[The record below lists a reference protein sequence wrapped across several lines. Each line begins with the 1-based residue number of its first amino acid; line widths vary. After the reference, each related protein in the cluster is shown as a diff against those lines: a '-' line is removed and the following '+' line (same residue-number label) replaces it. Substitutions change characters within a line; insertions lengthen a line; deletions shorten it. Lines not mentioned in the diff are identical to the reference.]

1 MFCPERPDPIYPK
14 RRPAWEPR
22 THPRES
28 SPFGFFLLSSLF
40 GREGEGRDHQK
51 KTKVMGDVK
60 VDDDAIL
67 KSFLAEVGEVERD
80 NEVVRFLSPKPN
92 LAPIPDPSRV

>member
-1 MFCPERPDPIYPK
+1 
-14 RRPAWEPR
+14 
-22 THPRES
+22 
-28 SPFGFFLLSSLF
+28 
-40 GREGEGRDHQK
+40 
-51 KTKVMGDVK
+51 MGDLK

-92 LAPIPDPSRV
+92 LAPIPDPSRVEALSCNS